1 MNQKYFS
8 GFMSCARY
16 YGIDKV
22 DAYEVVQYLPMY
34 SVHTAGAPSWVGQ
47 PRHGK
52 RPRAK
57 RSNSN
62 VQRVRGSAFLQTG
75 ASSTEYLVGLLQ

>member
-22 DAYEVVQYLPMY
+22 DAYLLKYLSM
-34 SVHTAGAPSWVGQ
+34 
-47 PRHGK
+47 K
-52 RPRAK
+52 
-57 RSNSN
+57 
-62 VQRVRGSAFLQTG
+62 
-75 ASSTEYLVGLLQ
+75 